1 MAEGRLD
8 PGGTA
13 ASARGEPADAV
24 RAQILRAAQ
33 ARFARYGF
41 NKTTMAEIA
50 ADCGMSAANIY
61 RYFDGKGDIAAVGT
75 GRWLAALET
84 ELEGLA
90 DDAARAPAER
100 LRRLVLAKLEA
111 MAALIRSAPHLDE
124 LIDHVCSAREE
135 VVASHRLAVR
145 ALYARVIRAGQRAG
159 AFAAGDADWA
169 AAAFDAATCG
179 FFHHSLLRAQAAD
192 KVRAEAEAALALL
205 IAGLSAGPYGE
216 AAGDG

>member
-50 ADCGMSAANIY
+50 ADCAMSAANIY

-100 LRRLVLAKLEA
+100 L
-111 MAALIRSAPHLDE
+111 
-124 LIDHVCSAREE
+124 
-135 VVASHRLAVR
+135 
-145 ALYARVIRAGQRAG
+145 
-159 AFAAGDADWA
+159 
-169 AAAFDAATCG
+169 
-179 FFHHSLLRAQAAD
+179 
-192 KVRAEAEAALALL
+192 
-205 IAGLSAGPYGE
+205 
-216 AAGDG
+216 